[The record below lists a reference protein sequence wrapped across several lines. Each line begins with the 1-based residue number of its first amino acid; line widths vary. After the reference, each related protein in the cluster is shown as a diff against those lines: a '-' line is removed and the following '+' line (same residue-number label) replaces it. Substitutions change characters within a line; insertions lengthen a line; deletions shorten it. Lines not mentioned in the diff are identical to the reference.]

1 MIFQRKLSKRYKQ
14 LNLSL
19 ILLALMVKNLQVIEN
34 TISSS
39 THEGGVSYINYYYKY
54 YSTAFVVQVNCSVS
68 VYPGDQ

>member
-1 MIFQRKLSKRYKQ
+1 
-14 LNLSL
+14 
-19 ILLALMVKNLQVIEN
+19 MVKNLQVIEN

-39 THEGGVSYINYYYKY
+39 THEGGLSYINYYKY

>member
-1 MIFQRKLSKRYKQ
+1 
-14 LNLSL
+14 
-19 ILLALMVKNLQVIEN
+19 MVKNLQVIEN

-39 THEGGVSYINYYYKY
+39 THEGGLSYINY